1 MSKSKQIIL
10 AWLLLLIPTLLLGIG
25 ALRLLQSEEARLA
38 AAGRAAAR
46 DRVGVIAGNIDLAI
60 GEVQDGL
67 LETLRTLPQDDLAGR
82 LEAWKRENPLVRNV
96 FVWQQGRGLRF
107 PDPLR
112 PASDEEAA
120 FVRRYL
126 PLFATQTDWQEPPH
140 DAVTAAPAPSAAEV
154 SSILAERRE
163 LRQLAKQAPAA
174 SAPPDERAAEAAAPS
189 AGGPASA
196 PPGQGGRPLSGRS
209 AWRSWYADDQ
219 LHLLG
224 WFGPAGSDLRYGV
237 EVEMMAL
244 LSRLLGNLPAPA
256 GSGESFALLDGNG
269 AIFHQN
275 GPFEVQPD
283 FSPLAAVPVAS
294 LPHWQVAAY
303 ANPANAGSSSG
314 VVLIG
319 SLLVGTFIVA
329 ILLGGSLLLWQAWR
343 HQREARQKTNFVS
356 SVSHELKTP
365 LTTIRMYAELLGEG
379 TIREPDKQKR
389 YLATIIRESQR
400 LTRMVNNVLDFAR
413 LEQGRRN
420 YRLEP
425 VELGGFLDQL
435 CERQALRLAEAGLQL
450 ERFGAAEDLQIRTDR
465 DALEQI
471 LLNLLDNAIKY
482 AAGGQRLQLELAVA
496 PRSIRL
502 RLRDFGPGVPAA
514 HRERIFEK
522 FHRVDASLTAE
533 RQGSGL
539 GLSIARQ
546 LAEGLSG
553 SLRYQPAEGGGSCF
567 ELTLPRQEG

>member
-1 MSKSKQIIL
+1 MSKSKLIIL
-10 AWLLLLIPTLLLGIG
+10 AWLLLLIPTLLLGVG

-46 DRVGVIAGNIDLAI
+46 DRVGAIADNIDLAI

-107 PDPLR
+107 PDPER

-126 PLFATQTDWQEPPH
+126 PLFATQTDWQEPPR
-140 DAVTAAPAPSAAEV
+140 DSVPAGPASPAAEV
-154 SSILAERRE
+154 SSIQAERRE

-174 SAPPDERAAEAAAPS
+174 SAPSADSAAEVAAPS
-189 AGGPASA
+189 GGAPAPA
-196 PPGQGGRPLSGRS
+196 PPVQGGRPLSGRS
-209 AWRSWYADDQ
+209 GWRSWYADDQ

-224 WFGPAGSDLRYGV
+224 WFAPAGGDLRYGV

-256 GSGESFALLDGNG
+256 GAGESFALLDGNG

-283 FSPLAAVPVAS
+283 FSPLAAVPIAS

-303 ANPANAGSSSG
+303 GDPATAGSSSG

-343 HQREARQKTNFVS
+343 HQREARQKTSFVS

-400 LTRMVNNVLDFAR
+400 LTRLVNSVLDFAR
-413 LEQGRRN
+413 LEQGRRS

-435 CERQALRLAEAGLQL
+435 CERQAPRLAEAGLQL
-450 ERFGAAEDLQIRTDR
+450 ERSGAAEDQQIRTDR

-539 GLSIARQ
+539 GLSVPPARRRARRQPPLPARRGRRQ
-546 LAEGLSG
+546 LFRTDSA
-553 SLRYQPAEGGGSCF
+553 PTGG
-567 ELTLPRQEG
+567 